1 MTILEHIKKAT
12 AQVRE
17 KPLKERLEY
26 FWDYYKWHAIV
37 IVLVIAILTQG
48 IVAMCNR
55 RETAFCGI
63 FLNCKISIDDDTFL
77 QGFYDFAGI
86 DAASQE
92 ATFYTDLSLTDG
104 ESQNDIN
111 TFRRI
116 MAGIA
121 NKDTDIIVGQTEAF
135 RLCAYNSA
143 AIFADLRQALDQ
155 ETLSRLSGRLYYIDG
170 AVLRELDAPVGTQV
184 YVDVTTLP
192 DPTKPEAMEDPIP
205 VGINISD
212 LEDFRSAYYLTDAPL
227 YLGIVANAPRP
238 DTALQFIDYL
248 LP

>member
-1 MTILEHIKKAT
+1 MTISEHIKKAT
-12 AQVRE
+12 AEIKE
-17 KPLKERLEY
+17 KSPRERLEY
-26 FWDYYKWHAIV
+26 FWDYYKWHAI
-37 IVLVIAILTQG
+37 IILLVIAIVTQG

-55 RETAFCGI
+55 RETAFSGI
-63 FLNCKISIDDDTFL
+63 FLNCKISVEDDAFL
-77 QGFYDFAGI
+77 QGFYAYAGI
-86 DAASQE
+86 DGASQE

-104 ESQNDIN
+104 KNQNDIN

-121 NKDTDIIVGQTEAF
+121 NKDTDIIVGQAEAF

-143 AIFADLRQALDQ
+143 AILADLRQVLDPQ
-155 ETLSRLSGRLYYIDG
+155 TLSKVADRLYYIDG

-192 DPTKPEAMEDPIP
+192 DPSRPEAMEDPIP
-205 VGINISD
+205 VGILIND

-238 DTALQFIDYL
+238 DTAVQFINYL
-248 LP
+248 LQ